1 MYSIT
6 FISVI
11 LFTSRET
18 SSMCIEMRFV
28 AFNIVDVF
36 FLCYSTSLFFFIVGE
51 TSNLTQYLFMLNGLT
66 VWMLENDEK
75 HFRFH
80 FLSIQV
86 TILFLS
92 LAQFN
97 SFVYN
102 FNALSVRHTKALL
115 VKISSIKYPHE
126 KRFIKSRTI
135 ISWLRGYAQALKQ
148 QVLHHHIFF
157 SLSRSCLAR
166 PNSLHLYSVSQLNV
180 VYCTRQK
187 AFCHLFGRFSLAFGF
202 YLMFLL
208 CFFSVLRPFQC
219 QNFSHTLL

>member
-1 MYSIT
+1 
-6 FISVI
+6 
-11 LFTSRET
+11 
-18 SSMCIEMRFV
+18 
-28 AFNIVDVF
+28 
-36 FLCYSTSLFFFIVGE
+36 
-51 TSNLTQYLFMLNGLT
+51 
-66 VWMLENDEK
+66 MLENDEK

-115 VKISSIKYPHE
+115 VKISSIKYIHE

-157 SLSRSCLAR
+157 LSLS
-166 PNSLHLYSVSQLNV
+166 V
-180 VYCTRQK
+180 
-187 AFCHLFGRFSLAFGF
+187 
-202 YLMFLL
+202 LL
-208 CFFSVLRPFQC
+208 G
-219 QNFSHTLL
+219 